1 MIARSRPFCD
11 CQCRAFRTKFPLPLF
26 TNLRVSLKNSVLD
39 VLFLPGGSHVKMH
52 SPHSRRGFVKALS
65 VGVTGVAASCAAL
78 PLRLLAQEQAV
89 AETSLKI
96 AKVEPFL
103 LTGIRGYAPWLFAR
117 VETVEGIVGWGEGT
131 NFPGVQ
137 PIAAAVNSL
146 KGTVLGQSAWDIEKL
161 WNRMYRYLYYNG
173 MGGVVMA
180 AISAIDIALY
190 DIVGKKLG
198 VPVYKLLGGQVHEKL
213 RIYANG
219 WTEGISRDPEALARR
234 TRELVAKG
242 YTGCKFDPF
251 SETPFSREVTQ
262 PQLRDAMAQVKA
274 VREAGGP
281 DYDIAIDVHG
291 RWNTKSTIEIIRALE
306 PYRLLFYEE
315 AVPPENIDAMVE
327 VQRAVTVPLATG
339 ERIFGRHGF
348 RELLE
353 KQAVRIVQPDV
364 ARTGGIT
371 ELKKISAMADTYYIP
386 VAPHNPNGPI
396 CTLATLHAG
405 VSIPNFLILEFFEP
419 DEAIFREIG
428 AGSLRNEN
436 GFVRPPTGPGLGVS
450 ITDDFLRK
458 YKFDERR
465 TEEMEQRTF
474 NTAK

>member
-1 MIARSRPFCD
+1 MQNC
-11 CQCRAFRTKFPLPLF
+11 K
-26 TNLRVSLKNSVLD
+26 LKSA
-39 VLFLPGGSHVKMH
+39 PQ
-52 SPHSRRGFVKALS
+52 SRRDFLGHLSAAITGGFLS
-65 VGVTGVAASCAAL
+65 SMGPTP
-78 PLRLLAQEQAV
+78 PLLGLQRNADADP
-89 AETSLKI
+89 LKI
-96 AKVEPFL
+96 VKVEPHL
-103 LTGIRGYAPWLFAR
+103 LTGVRGYAPWLFVR
-117 VETVEGIVGWGEGT
+117 VETAEGIVGWGEGT

-137 PIAAAVNSL
+137 PIATAIGNLRNAVI
-146 KGTVLGQSAWDIEKL
+146 GQSAWDIEKL

-180 AISAIDIALY
+180 AISAIDVALY

-213 RIYANG
+213 RVYANG
-219 WTEGISRDPEALARR
+219 WTDGIDRTSEALTKR
-234 TRELVAKG
+234 TKELVAKG

-251 SETPFSREVTQ
+251 SSSPYNREVTRAD
-262 PQLRDAMAQVKA
+262 LRDAVAQVKA
-274 VREAGGP
+274 IRDAGGP

-306 PYRLLFYEE
+306 PYRLFFYEE
-315 AVPPENIDAMVE
+315 AVPPENIAAMVE
-327 VQRAVTVPLATG
+327 VQRSVNVPLATG

-353 KQAVRIVQPDV
+353 KQAVRIIQPDI

-371 ELKKISAMADTYYIP
+371 DFKKIAAMADAYYIP

-396 CTLATLHAG
+396 CTIASLLSCL
-405 VSIPNFLILEFFEP
+405 SIPNFLILEFFEP
-419 DEAIFREIG
+419 DEQVFREMVVG
-428 AGSLRNEN
+428 GLRSDRGS
-436 GFVRPPTGPGLGVS
+436 VYPVTAPGLGIN

-465 TEEMEQRTF
+465 TEEMEQKTF
-474 NTAK
+474 NVAK